1 MPRIN
6 NWFGDLGS
14 TPAKI
19 VAVSNAAEIAAII
32 KDTANYPSPV
42 RAVGSGHSCTECAE
56 AEGGTILLMR
66 GMAAIKEITED
77 TLRVEAGAIHLDMAR
92 ALEAVGKQFY
102 VNTEIGQLTAGSAAC
117 CGTKDASMP
126 GEFGMVGSYVSGV
139 RMIMADGTDQAFDD
153 ASDPAMMQLIRSS
166 YGTFGIIH
174 EVTFRIRPLRHV
186 KVYHET
192 FSIGDFVRRLSELW
206 QRNESMMYYIF
217 PFEDRITVEF
227 RAYQPDL
234 SPSPNRTGWF
244 LRNLGWGNLAP
255 RVAHADSFLP
265 AGFRNELLAATDL
278 AWRATLETFVQ
289 HDYTVPADQIISYP
303 EVADNRRY
311 TFTFC
316 AFDEERFGQVL
327 TDYVDFAQR
336 YDAANGFRPNLS
348 AVGYRVLQDR
358 NAQLSYAFDGN
369 IMTIDPVSTG
379 DGGWKEFLAA
389 YNAFCSDRDGAP
401 LFNQSFGITRA
412 MADKAF
418 GSRLDDVRR
427 QRRLFDPGNR
437 FRNDY
442 FRTLFD

>member
-1 MPRIN
+1 VPRIS
-6 NWFGDLGS
+6 NWFGDLAS

-19 VAVSNAAEIAAII
+19 VSVSSAAEIADII

-42 RAVGSGHSCTECAE
+42 RAVGSGHSCTECAQ
-56 AEGGTILLMR
+56 ADGGTILLMR
-66 GMAAIKEITED
+66 GMATIKEITED

-126 GEFGMVGSYVSGV
+126 GEFGMVGSYVTGV
-139 RMIMADGTDQAFDD
+139 RMIMADGTDQAFSD
-153 ASDPAMMQLIRSS
+153 AAEPAMMQLIRSS

-174 EVTFRIRPLRHV
+174 EVTFRIRALRHV

-192 FSIGDFVRRLSELW
+192 FTIADFVRRLGDLW
-206 QRNESMMYYIF
+206 NRNESMMYYIF

-227 RAYQPDL
+227 RTYQPDL

-265 AGFRNELLAATDL
+265 PMFRNELLAATDL

-303 EVADNRRY
+303 EVADQRRY

-316 AFDEERFGQVL
+316 AFSEDRFGQVL
-327 TDYVDFAQR
+327 TDYVDFAKR
-336 YDAANGFRPNLS
+336 YDTAHDFRPNLS
-348 AVGYRVLQDR
+348 AVGYRVLQDQSAR
-358 NAQLSYAFDGN
+358 LSYAFDSN

-379 DGGWKEFLAA
+379 DGGWKDFLAA
-389 YNAFCSDRDGAP
+389 YNEFCHERDGLP
-401 LFNQSFGITRA
+401 LFNQTFGITRPV
-412 MADKAF
+412 ADKAF
-418 GSRLDDVRR
+418 GSRLEDIRR
-427 QRRLFDPGNR
+427 QRHVLDPADR
-437 FRNDY
+437 FLNVY